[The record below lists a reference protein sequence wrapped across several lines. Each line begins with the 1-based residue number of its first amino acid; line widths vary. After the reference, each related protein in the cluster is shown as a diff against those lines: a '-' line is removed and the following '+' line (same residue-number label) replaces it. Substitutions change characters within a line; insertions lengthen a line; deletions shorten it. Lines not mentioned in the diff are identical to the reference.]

1 MWQYVENESK
11 CFSGCMHWNC
21 KTHCHGILQAK
32 GINRTK
38 MGRNGHQIQLFLS
51 QKSLKAQISRRWE
64 DINEECCYRTSPSLC
79 CFHLLPS
86 LPGAGGLRVFVLQT
100 STLVCV
106 KPQVAG
112 HPRCLSPGKAGR
124 WTVGV
129 SEQCPLG
136 VLNVFIWCFLSSFSV
151 PLHLRWPL
159 TQVTGPG
166 VEFKKITLVTV
177 YRHVFINTSV
187 YIYVYKHL

>member
-38 MGRNGHQIQLFLS
+38 MGRSGHQIQLFLS

-64 DINEECCYRTSPSLC
+64 DINEECCYCTSPSLC

-112 HPRCLSPGKAGR
+112 HSRCSSPGKAGR
-124 WTVGV
+124 VDSSV
-129 SEQCPLG
+129 HLG
-136 VLNVFIWCFLSSFSV
+136 YWMFLSGAFWAAFQCHCTSDDLWV
-151 PLHLRWPL
+151 GLLA
-159 TQVTGPG
+159 
-166 VEFKKITLVTV
+166 LV
-177 YRHVFINTSV
+177 RNS
-187 YIYVYKHL
+187 KR